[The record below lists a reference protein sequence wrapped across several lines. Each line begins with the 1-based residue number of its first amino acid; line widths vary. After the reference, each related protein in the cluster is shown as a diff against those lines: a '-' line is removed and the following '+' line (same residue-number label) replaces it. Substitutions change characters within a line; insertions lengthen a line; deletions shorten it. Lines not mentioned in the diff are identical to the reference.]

1 MSQPRP
7 AEHESTESFCCEANV
22 IIDRLTVQ
30 NFKKFAAQ
38 IFQSAPARRSE
49 DKKKSHEGLSYQC
62 VLQ

>member
-22 IIDRLTVQ
+22 IIDRLTMQ

-38 IFQSAPARRSE
+38 TFQSAPAHRSE
-49 DKKKSHEGLSYQC
+49 GKKSHEGLSYQC